1 MKKVFKTI
9 GWILLLALIGI
20 QFFHP
25 AKNIAVG
32 IQPNAI
38 TNVHAVP
45 DNVNSILKKACN
57 DCHSNNTAYPW
68 YHKIQPVDWWMNN
81 HINEGKG
88 KFNFDEYA
96 QKPLRYQYHKLEE
109 VVEMVKDKKMPLE
122 SYTWIHKDAKLTQ
135 DERNVLINWGT
146 ASMDSMKAH
155 YPIDSLIRPK
165 NPAKP
170 QA

>member
-25 AKNIAVG
+25 TKNIAIG

-45 DNVNSILKKACN
+45 DNVNSILKKTCN
-57 DCHSNNTAYPW
+57 DCHSNNTVYPW

-96 QKPLRYQYHKLEE
+96 QNGRC
-109 VVEMVKDKKMPLE
+109 
-122 SYTWIHKDAKLTQ
+122 
-135 DERNVLINWGT
+135 
-146 ASMDSMKAH
+146 
-155 YPIDSLIRPK
+155 
-165 NPAKP
+165 
-170 QA
+170 